1 MQKAEQI
8 YFNGQI
14 QTMDN
19 RATYVQ
25 AVAVCGDTIL
35 GVGNMEEI
43 LAEFKDENTVMT
55 DLKGKTMLPGFI
67 DPHGHFVMAGMGYVT
82 SLDLSP
88 TPLGNTDSIA
98 DIQQKIAERVAQVE
112 KGEWIFGISYDD
124 TAIKENRHPY
134 AHELDA
140 VSPDNPVV
148 ISQVSGHIGVANS
161 KALEIAGVTK
171 DTIDPVGG
179 MYRRNP
185 DGTPN
190 GVCEEIALFAVRHFA
205 PQATEETYIK
215 AIEEACSRY
224 TAKGVTSA
232 QDGAADKKSVDL
244 LYKANEMGV
253 LKNRVQ
259 VFPCALLGEMPK
271 FNSVVSGTQLTDD
284 KMISLGAM
292 KTFIDGS
299 IQGYTGFL
307 SNPYHEVLY
316 PELPNEKFWCG
327 YPTKDYA
334 AFATEIKEYHRAGW
348 QIAVHG
354 NGDAAIQYI
363 IDAIEEAQKNFP
375 RDNARHM
382 IIHCQT
388 VREDQLDKMKRLGI
402 IPAFFVVHTYYW
414 GDRHRDIFLGE
425 DRARRIS
432 PCASAMLR
440 GMIFTNHNDT
450 MVTPINP
457 LLSVWSATNRITS
470 SGKVLGPDQ
479 RVPALE
485 ALRAVTSYAAYQA
498 CEEKIKGTIEPGKL
512 ADFVI
517 LEENPLAIDPV
528 KIKDIKI
535 EATIVGNK
543 VVYGGLPE

>member
-1 MQKAEQI
+1 MQIADQI
-8 YFNGQI
+8 YFNGSI
-14 QTMDN
+14 QTMDT
-19 RATYVQ
+19 RASYVQ
-25 AVAVCGDTIL
+25 AVAVQGDTIL
-35 GVGNMEEI
+35 GVGNKDEI
-43 LAEFKDENTVMT
+43 LAEFKGDNTIMT

-67 DPHGHFVMAGMGYVT
+67 DPHGHFVMAGVGYVT
-82 SLDLSP
+82 SIDLAP
-88 TPLGNTDSIA
+88 TPLGNTNSIA
-98 DIQQKIAERVAQVE
+98 DIKAKIAEKVKNTP
-112 KGEWIFGISYDD
+112 KGEWILGIAYDD
-124 TAIKENRHPY
+124 TAIAEGRHPY
-134 AHELDA
+134 AYELDE
-140 VSPDNPVV
+140 VSPDNPVA
-148 ISQVSGHIGVANS
+148 IAQVSGHVGVVNS
-161 KALEIAGVTK
+161 MALKIAGVDKNTL
-171 DTIDPVGG
+171 DPTGG
-179 MYRRNP
+179 MFRRNP

-190 GVCEEIALFAVRHFA
+190 GVCEETAFFMVRHFA
-205 PQATEETYIK
+205 PAPTDETYMAAIK
-215 AIEEACSRY
+215 EAGDRY
-224 TAKGVTSA
+224 LAQGVTSA
-232 QDGAADKKSVDL
+232 QDGAADKLTVEYLTKAHERGLLDL
-244 LYKANEMGV
+244 
-253 LKNRVQ
+253 RVQ
-259 VFPCALLGEMPK
+259 VFPCKYLGELPK
-271 FNSVVSGTQLTDD
+271 FNSTQSGTQLTDD
-284 KMISLGAM
+284 KMLSLGAM

-307 SNPYHEVLY
+307 SNPYHEVIY
-316 PELPNEKFWCG
+316 EELPNKKFWCA
-327 YPTKDYA
+327 YPTQDYA
-334 AFATEIKEYHRAGW
+334 SFATEIKEYHRAGW

-363 IDAIEEAQKNFP
+363 IDAIEEAQKSFP

-440 GMIFTNHNDT
+440 GMVFTNHNDT

-498 CEEKIKGTIEPGKL
+498 CEDTIKGTLEPGKL

-517 LEENPLAIDPV
+517 LEENPLTIDPV

-543 VVYGGLPE
+543 VKYGAI

>member
-1 MQKAEQI
+1 MQKADQI
-8 YFNGQI
+8 YFNGSI

-19 RATYVQ
+19 RASYVQ
-25 AVAVCGDTIL
+25 AVAVQGDTIL
-35 GVGNMEEI
+35 GVGNKEEI
-43 LAEFKDENTVMT
+43 LAEFKGDNTIMT
-55 DLKGKTMLPGFI
+55 DLKGKTMLPGFV
-67 DPHGHFVMAGMGYVT
+67 DPHGHFAWAGLCYVT
-82 SLDLSP
+82 AVDLAP
-88 TPLGNTDSIA
+88 TPLGDTNSIA
-98 DIQQKIAERVAQVE
+98 DIQRKIAEQVAVTP
-112 KGEWIFGISYDD
+112 KGEWIIGMFYDD

-134 AHELDA
+134 ASELDA
-140 VSPDNPVV
+140 VSPDHPVM
-148 ISQVSGHIGVANS
+148 ISQVSGHVGVANS
-161 KALEIAGVTK
+161 KALELAGVNK

-179 MYRRNP
+179 QFRRNP

-190 GVCEEIALFAVRHFA
+190 GVCEETAMFMIRHIQPKPTF
-205 PQATEETYIK
+205 ELM
-215 AIEEACSRY
+215 IEGIREASARY

-232 QDGAADKKSVDL
+232 QDGATDKNTLEL

-259 VFPCALLGEMPK
+259 IFPCQLMGEVPK
-271 FNSVVSGTQLTDD
+271 LNSVQSGTQLTDD

-316 PELPNEKFWCG
+316 DELPNEKFWCG

-348 QIAVHG
+348 QIACHG

-363 IDAIEEAQKNFP
+363 IDAIEEAQKSFP

-440 GMIFTNHNDT
+440 GMVFTNHNDT
-450 MVTPINP
+450 MVTPIDP

-479 RVPALE
+479 RVPVLE

-498 CEEKIKGTIEPGKL
+498 CEDTIKGTLEPGKL

-517 LEENPLAIDPV
+517 LEENPLTIDPV

-543 VVYGGLPE
+543 VVYGDLPK